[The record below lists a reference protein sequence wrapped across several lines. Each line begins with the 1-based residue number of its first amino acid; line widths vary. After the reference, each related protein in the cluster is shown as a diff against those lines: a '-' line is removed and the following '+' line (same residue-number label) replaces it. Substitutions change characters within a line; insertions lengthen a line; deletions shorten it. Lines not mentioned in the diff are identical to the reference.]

1 MGKLSG
7 GKREDFGC
15 GDCWGTVG
23 LGKLE
28 VANYEG
34 GVLCGWL
41 RAPYLA
47 SSGWSEV
54 GNGDKHLGSC
64 PLVIKFWLFG
74 ARSCCLASWIVS
86 RDSCLTPP
94 SLAYSRLPSWASY
107 WAWFPGQAAAGCG
120 SEIYFYTW
128 SDHYLCVY
136 SVSHCTVWDIL
147 TLNASSETF
156 F

>member
-1 MGKLSG
+1 M
-7 GKREDFGC
+7 
-15 GDCWGTVG
+15 G

-34 GVLCGWL
+34 GVLRGWL

-64 PLVIKFWLFG
+64 PLVMKLWLFG
-74 ARSCCLASWIVS
+74 ARSCCLASCIVS
-86 RDSCLTPP
+86 RDSCLTSPK
-94 SLAYSRLPSWASY
+94 SGLQ
-107 WAWFPGQAAAGCG
+107 QAAFLGQSLGLVSRAGCG

-147 TLNASSETF
+147 TLNVSSETF